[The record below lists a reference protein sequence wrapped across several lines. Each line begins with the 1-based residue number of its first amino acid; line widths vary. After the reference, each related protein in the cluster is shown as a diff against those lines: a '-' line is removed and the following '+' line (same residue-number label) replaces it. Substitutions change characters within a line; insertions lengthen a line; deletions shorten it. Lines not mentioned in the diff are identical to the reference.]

1 MIRCALLALAC
12 ALCTSTSEPR
22 MWRDV
27 LDSSDVVVLAEVQEL
42 RDVPRGD
49 ERERVAVA
57 RVDRVVLGPAD
68 MEQALVVKQRGA
80 ERLEPGT
87 RALLFLRRA
96 GDLSDGEP
104 LWSLAPD
111 GRWHA
116 ADGAIVVPDALE
128 LVTEVGYGRRLAQDE
143 LLGWLTRAI
152 ARMTPTID
160 ASLHSNAPF
169 PWRVRVRP
177 DGSWSERAASP
188 LAETARGV
196 LAPDELEALL
206 DAIEGARLHEMPR
219 RFGSFGGPWH
229 DVALDRAADA
239 DGTHSHRQGRADGG
253 RRRRDASL
261 ARVLRRRVGRAPR
274 HGEEAMIRSAL
285 VALACALAP
294 SPSDAAHVRRARC
307 ERRSSSSPRS
317 AARMSPSIRAYHV
330 TAGPFGWTLRVDRMA
345 VWRRTSARA
354 VSSGPTRWR
363 WKCS

>member
-1 MIRCALLALAC
+1 MIRSALLALAC
-12 ALCTSTSEPR
+12 ALCTSPSEPR
-22 MWRDV
+22 TWRGV
-27 LDSSDVVVLAEVQEL
+27 LDESDVVVLAEVQEL

-68 MEQALVVKQRGA
+68 IERALVATKPGA
-80 ERLEPGT
+80 ERLEPGS

-96 GDLSDGEP
+96 GALPEGEP
-104 LWSLAPD
+104 LWTLVTD

-143 LLGWLTRAI
+143 LLDWLPRAI

-188 LAETARGV
+188 LPETARGV

-206 DAIEGARLHEMPR
+206 DVIERARLHEMPR
-219 RFGSFGGPWH
+219 RFGSFGGPCMTWRSIALLMPTGRMRIDKGAPTADDDAATRRWH
-229 DVALDRAADA
+229 ERFDA
-239 DGTHSHRQGRADGG
+239 
-253 RRRRDASL
+253 
-261 ARVLRRRVGRAPR
+261 VW
-274 HGEEAMIRSAL
+274 SAL
-285 VALACALAP
+285 P
-294 SPSDAAHVRRARC
+294 GTEKKP
-307 ERRSSSSPRS
+307 
-317 AARMSPSIRAYHV
+317 
-330 TAGPFGWTLRVDRMA
+330 
-345 VWRRTSARA
+345 
-354 VSSGPTRWR
+354 
-363 WKCS
+363 